1 MAAAMPERM
10 LGPCRSGKHRSL
22 EDPGTEADPEKE
34 STMRTPFNS
43 RRVATHHRDDPHAE
57 GEPAQLKARNRV
69 PRRVS
74 MQKETPMAIKMPKIH
89 HSRTAIA
96 AFVAVLTFALSTPF
110 AVNAED
116 QVLVEEPVLTA
127 EDQVPALAPVAGPS
141 WDETSGYGAVEA
153 SRATI
158 GHPAASTTQ
167 VPSDVRWAPARV
179 IVPGASLE
187 AMRVLAAQQALQS
200 RDLGSMQ
207 EDALFAVVAAG
218 ASWDETSGYGSVE
231 ASRAANALPDVPAAS
246 VSPDFIPAALASGQ
260 RAESAHLAT
269 VPLPGEDAVEVRRT
283 QR

>member
-1 MAAAMPERM
+1 MPAAVPERR
-10 LGPCRSGKHRSL
+10 LGLCRSAKRRSL

-34 STMRTPFNS
+34 STMRTPFIS
-43 RRVATHHRDDPHAE
+43 SRVATHQRHDVHAAAE
-57 GEPAQLKARNRV
+57 HARINAQTLV

-74 MQKETPMAIKMPKIH
+74 AQKETPMAIEMPTIH

-269 VPLPGEDAVEVRRT
+269 VPVPGDVAVAVHRI